1 MVQQLDLD
9 KNVLVA
15 LTSVEKPSVKL
26 PSIDELTKKYL
37 DYTKQQVEAP
47 KDEVSNE
54 KLIDKLP
61 MKGKIVKTEKNGQYG
76 STIWTLSNGT
86 KVYIKKTDYK
96 EDEILFKGR
105 RDGGY
110 YNFTK
115 PSATGA
121 EGPEQPPLHRW
132 SRQVR

>member
-26 PSIDELTKKYL
+26 PSIEELTKKYL

-61 MKGKIVKTEKNGQYG
+61 MKGKIVKEQKNAQFGHDRLD
-76 STIWTLSNGT
+76 TLQRDEGVSQ
-86 KVYIKKTDYK
+86 
-96 EDEILFKGR
+96 EDRLH
-105 RDGGY
+105 GG
-110 YNFTK
+110 
-115 PSATGA
+115 
-121 EGPEQPPLHRW
+121 
-132 SRQVR
+132 